1 MNALLRSVPCWMAL
15 VGAVAC
21 SSAAQQSSS
30 QQDGLG
36 GGNHDRPCTAMAAMR
51 GLGLDIDPAFA
62 PKVESATLSV
72 CWAGACQSPTVYLS
86 PATKTVDQGCQGQ
99 VCSGQAVPTGGKMAY
114 IPVPELPTQSVQI
127 TLNMA
132 DASGAA
138 HPVQTLDVVPTL
150 VYPNGADCGG
160 EAPQANLVVAA
171 DGTLHVR

>member
-1 MNALLRSVPCWMAL
+1 MNALLRSVLCLAAL
-15 VGAVAC
+15 VGAAGC
-21 SSAAQQSSS
+21 SSAAPQSSS

-36 GGNHDRPCTAMAAMR
+36 NGSRDHECTAAAAMR

-62 PKVESATLSV
+62 PKVESATISV
-72 CWAGACQSPTVYLS
+72 CWAGTCRKPTVYLT

-127 TLNMA
+127 ALNMS

-138 HPVQTLDVVPTL
+138 HPTQTIDVVPTL
-150 VYPNGADCGG
+150 VYPNGPDCGG
-160 EAPQANLVVAA
+160 EAPQVNLVVAA
-171 DGTLHVR
+171 GGTLHVR